1 MLDNL
6 IGWPTTI
13 VINAAEKHNIRVHIR
28 KEVDGDFIFYHKDTT
43 ELEPKAPTLN
53 IEVENGKVTN
63 LWLER

>member
-28 KEVDGDFIFYHKDTT
+28 KEVDGDVVFYHKDN
-43 ELEPKAPTLN
+43 EGPQAPTLN